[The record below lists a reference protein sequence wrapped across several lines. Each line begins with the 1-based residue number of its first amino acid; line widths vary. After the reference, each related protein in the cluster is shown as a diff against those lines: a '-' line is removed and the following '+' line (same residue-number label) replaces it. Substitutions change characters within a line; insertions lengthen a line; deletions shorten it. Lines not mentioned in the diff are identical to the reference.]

1 MADSTESNPGPTFD
15 FEGKRY
21 DFNSLEEASRK
32 LVHGLRVADTQIRM
46 HKDTLNV
53 LEVGRLTM
61 AKQLQEK
68 LKTAKPLN

>member
-1 MADSTESNPGPTFD
+1 MTESGKENSGPVFD
-15 FEGKRY
+15 FEGKHY
-21 DFNSLEEASRK
+21 DFNSLEEATRK
-32 LVHGLRVADTQIRM
+32 LVHGLRGADTQIRM